1 MSANDR
7 QSLMN
12 RYERWK
18 AYNHKVSASKQWKA
32 YRDHVCDYPS
42 AVTYNYKVWTI
53 YDMSCGKRNNP
64 DELFLIR
71 EISVEEYLFDEE
83 GKRREHGWYSSYV
96 VNPTTNLFYEI
107 CESAV
112 HWVARSDE
120 SLKEWMSKYTNKLQ
134 TPQLYDQEKENSMCR
149 CRTSHCY
156 CDSAL
161 TYEINE
167 HSLTVD
173 VSKGK
178 TIRLTLEECAELSS
192 FLATAKGKIKEA
204 KLAALKEQQDL
215 LATQL
220 KEVEAL

>member
-1 MSANDR
+1 MSSNDNLTL
-7 QSLMN
+7 SN

-18 AYNHKVSASKQWKA
+18 AHNHKMSASKEWRA
-32 YRDHVCDYPS
+32 YRDHITDYPS
-42 AVTYNYKVWTI
+42 EVMFRDKAWTI
-53 YDMSCGKRNNP
+53 YDVSCGKRNNP

-71 EISVEEYLFDEE
+71 EVSVEEYLFDEN
-83 GKRREHGWYSSYV
+83 GDRRDNGWFSRYV
-96 VNPTTNLFYEI
+96 VNPGVNKFYET
-107 CESAV
+107 CNSSLY
-112 HWVARSDE
+112 WVNSEDQC
-120 SLKEWMSKYTNKLQ
+120 LKAWIDKYVAKIQ
-134 TPQLYDQEKENSMCR
+134 QPQLYDQEKENKVCR
-149 CRTSHCY
+149 CRSSYCY

-161 TYEINE
+161 SYEINE

-215 LATQL
+215 LANQL

>member
-1 MSANDR
+1 
-7 QSLMN
+7 
-12 RYERWK
+12 
-18 AYNHKVSASKQWKA
+18 
-32 YRDHVCDYPS
+32 
-42 AVTYNYKVWTI
+42 
-53 YDMSCGKRNNP
+53 
-64 DELFLIR
+64 
-71 EISVEEYLFDEE
+71 
-83 GKRREHGWYSSYV
+83 
-96 VNPTTNLFYEI
+96 
-107 CESAV
+107 
-112 HWVARSDE
+112 
-120 SLKEWMSKYTNKLQ
+120 
-134 TPQLYDQEKENSMCR
+134 MCR